1 MTIFALLSVARLL
14 LRRHRPR
21 CLNSCDF
28 SPAQQHM
35 FQELSSRRLR
45 LVLCAV
51 SMVLPQGAATRG
63 LHEFEVVDHGRG
75 ITLRSKSLVE
85 QVDHGRFGFVSTVG
99 QDRVAAAAELFP
111 PATRLA
117 LEDLQAREVFCLGV
131 GVLCV
136 LYCFGCSLWA

>member
-1 MTIFALLSVARLL
+1 M
-14 LRRHRPR
+14 
-21 CLNSCDF
+21 
-28 SPAQQHM
+28 
-35 FQELSSRRLR
+35 
-45 LVLCAV
+45 LCAV
-51 SMVLPQGAATRG
+51 AMVLPQGAATRG

-85 QVDHGRFGFVSTVG
+85 QVNHGRFGFVSTVG
-99 QDRVAAAAELFP
+99 QDRVAAAAELLP

-136 LYCFGCSLWA
+136 LQCFGGSLWA